1 MISTIVIIIV
11 SQKQQAMIMS
21 KLFDYLIGLNS
32 GETMWEI
39 WINPKNPE
47 EEFRIGN
54 NTLENGGIIDNW
66 RKIGNLESL
75 SFGYQS
81 EENALKIVLGEGIE
95 FKGYFLNL
103 DRVNFECFFDAYL
116 KEKLDPELQQQ
127 LENQVA
133 NICQTWAEEE
143 ASIFIAEMLA
153 EIQE

>member
-54 NTLENGGIIDNW
+54 NTLENGGII
-66 RKIGNLESL
+66 GHL
-75 SFGYQS
+75 
-81 EENALKIVLGEGIE
+81 
-95 FKGYFLNL
+95 
-103 DRVNFECFFDAYL
+103 
-116 KEKLDPELQQQ
+116 EKL
-127 LENQVA
+127 
-133 NICQTWAEEE
+133 I
-143 ASIFIAEMLA
+143 
-153 EIQE
+153 